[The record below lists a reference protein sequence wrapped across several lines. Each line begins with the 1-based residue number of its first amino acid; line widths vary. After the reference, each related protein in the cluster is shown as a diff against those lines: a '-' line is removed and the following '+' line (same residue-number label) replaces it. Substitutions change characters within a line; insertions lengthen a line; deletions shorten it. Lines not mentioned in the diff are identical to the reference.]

1 MRKVVLQVIC
11 AAVFGICCCVG
22 GFAALDSDT
31 APLTA
36 SVYGDVVYREDSAA
50 AQVKA
55 LSAETTEFVL
65 EFDVNKRYTDISDD
79 TQTEEENDGETLRD
93 PKKTAYIA
101 VLCAALAVAIVVL
114 AVSLKRVPKEENIDI
129 SGKANEKSK

>member
-31 APLTA
+31 APLA
-36 SVYGDVVYREDSAA
+36 DSVYREDSAV

-79 TQTEEENDGETLRD
+79 TQTEEEDDGETLRD

-101 VLCAALAVAIVVL
+101 VLCAVLAVAVVVL

-129 SGKANEKSK
+129 SGKTNEKSKKE